1 MTEYVTNEYTA
12 SGFYKLLEE
21 KNITPC
27 KLQHLVVKK
36 LIEKNMKVATA
47 ESCTGGLLSKRITE
61 ISGASQV
68 FDCGICSYAN
78 EIKHKLL
85 NVRNETLE
93 ALGAVSPETAVQM
106 AKGVRELANADY
118 GISTTGIA
126 GPTGGT
132 QKKPVGLV
140 FIGISSPKNIY
151 AIRTLLGDDGK
162 NTRENIRKIASDV
175 ALFSLLVE
183 IAK

>member
-1 MTEYVTNEYTA
+1 MEEYVKNEYTA
-12 SGFYKLLEE
+12 DSFYKLLDE

-27 KLQHLVVKK
+27 KLQQLVVEK

-61 ISGASQV
+61 ISGASLV

-93 ALGAVSPETAVQM
+93 NLGAVSPETALQM

-132 QKKPVGLV
+132 KEKPVGLV
-140 FIGISSPKNIY
+140 FIGISSQKNTY
-151 AIRTLLGDDGK
+151 AIKTLLGDEGR

-175 ALFSLLVE
+175 ALFSLLEE